1 MKFWEL
7 LDKEEEGIKEKMHQG
22 PLEERV
28 WDCDPLLV
36 IDDTDDSIAF
46 EGRTN
51 VTVDPHPDG
60 TADLVAEKNRDGWH
74 PTLVNARVGSSGGG
88 SVLGGTRNGI
98 WCRGADREGNIFT
111 WYIDGAA
118 DAYGEQHMT
127 LDDAKIVTTEED
139 GVV

>member
-7 LDKEEEGIKEKMHQG
+7 LESEDQAARAKMNQG
-22 PLEERV
+22 HMEERV

-36 IDDTDDSIAF
+36 IDDSDDSIAF
-46 EGRTN
+46 DGRTN

-60 TADLVAEKNRDGWH
+60 TADLLAEQNRDGWS
-74 PTLVNARVGSSGGG
+74 PSLRNATVRASGGG
-88 SVLGGTRNGI
+88 GFFSGTRDGL
-98 WCRGADREGNIFT
+98 WCRGADTEGNRFT
-111 WYIDGAA
+111 WYINGAA

-127 LDDAKIVTTEED
+127 LDDSKIVTTETD